1 MQEKR
6 APMPMSALS
15 LNLCSQASHDC
26 QHPAVSP
33 LTWGHSLQDCSLHP
47 QVSRKA

>member
-6 APMPMSALS
+6 AAMPMSALS
-15 LNLCSQASHDC
+15 RNLSSQASHHS
-26 QHPAVSP
+26 QHPAVNP
-33 LTWGHSLQDCSLHP
+33 LTWRQLLQDCSLHP